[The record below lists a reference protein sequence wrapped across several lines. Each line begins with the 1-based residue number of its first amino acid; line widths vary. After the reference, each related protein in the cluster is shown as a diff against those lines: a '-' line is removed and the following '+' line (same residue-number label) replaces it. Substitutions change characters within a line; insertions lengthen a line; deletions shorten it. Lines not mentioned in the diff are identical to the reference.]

1 MSNAHSQS
9 GFTLVEVLIALVI
22 ASVALLACMRALG
35 LATQSAQAMQ
45 QHSLALL
52 AAENRL
58 IELRLL
64 RAFPA
69 AGRSTEACP
78 QGRLALSCEQIF
90 QNTVN
95 DNFRQVTIRVRLA
108 QGPVLAE
115 LNGLLSALP

>member
-1 MSNAHSQS
+1 MSTAHTQS
-9 GFTLVEVLIALVI
+9 GFTLVEVLVALVI
-22 ASVALLACMRALG
+22 ASVALIACMRALG
-35 LATQSAQAMQ
+35 LATQGAQAMQ
-45 QHSLALL
+45 RHSLALL

-58 IELRLL
+58 AELRLL

-78 QGRLALSCEQIF
+78 QGRLALSCEQVF

-95 DNFRQVTIRVRLA
+95 GNFRQVTIRVRLP

-115 LNGLLSALP
+115 LNGLLSPLP